1 MKKLVTLMLALAMI
15 ISAVGVLAEADGK
28 ITIWTWDPTFNIKA
42 MQIAKEMYLKDHP
55 DAVIDIQ
62 EKLSEDIET
71 AVIASNGD
79 TSTLPDILLVQDN
92 SFRGSCRPRWNTRAC
107 PEQSPRNRT
116 CRSDRRTLPD
126 SW

>member
-92 SFRGSCRPRWNTRAC
+92 SF
-107 PEQSPRNRT
+107 Q
-116 CRSDRRTLPD
+116 
-126 SW
+126 